1 MQAETGTQET
11 PLPRAGGLRLG
22 CLQDSL
28 GIHLWGGAMVS
39 PENPSVGML
48 CAQCGEWLGTS
59 SIGATMSHIAT
70 ERKRINGR
78 TRVPARRTLHS
89 MPSANK
95 KLTLDAKEDPLLGP
109 APLEQARKDRHIL
122 MLNYRGN
129 LLIAGSTSTYL
140 SYLFFDVFTS
150 NMSLLLH
157 LK

>member
-1 MQAETGTQET
+1 
-11 PLPRAGGLRLG
+11 
-22 CLQDSL
+22 
-28 GIHLWGGAMVS
+28 
-39 PENPSVGML
+39 
-48 CAQCGEWLGTS
+48 
-59 SIGATMSHIAT
+59 
-70 ERKRINGR
+70 
-78 TRVPARRTLHS
+78 